1 MTLVAILLG
10 GLAGFGL
17 MLVVAGLGGRTLDL
31 PRPQRSAPGIDR
43 LALRVALAVAGGA
56 VMAALTGWP
65 VGALLVAVAGF
76 LAPDLVG
83 SGARRGAEIARLEAI
98 AAWAEMLRDTM
109 AAAGGLEQSIVASAA
124 VAPPAIRTEVQVLA
138 ARLSRQRLAP
148 ALREFADELAD
159 PTADLVVAALLLA
172 ADKSPKRLGALLGAL
187 AKSTRAEVTMRLRV
201 EAGRARTRTSVRVV
215 TVSTI
220 AFAAGLLVFNRSYL
234 EPYDS
239 ALGQAVLGLVG
250 LCFGS
255 AFWWLARSARI
266 DTSDRFLQEAPA

>member
-1 MTLVAILLG
+1 MVAVLLG
-10 GLAGFGL
+10 ALAGFGL
-17 MLVVAGLGGRTLDL
+17 VLVLAGVVGQPLGL
-31 PRPQRSAPGIDR
+31 PRRPRSPSRVDR
-43 LALRVALAVAGGA
+43 LALRLALAVAGGA
-56 VMAALTGWP
+56 VMAGLTGWP

-76 LAPDLVG
+76 LAPDLAG
-83 SGARRGAEIARLEAI
+83 SSARRGAEIERLEAI

-109 AAAGGLEQSIVASAA
+109 AAAGGLEQSIVASAV

-148 ALREFADELAD
+148 SLREFADELAD

-220 AFAAGLLVFNRSYL
+220 AFAVGLLVFNRSYL
-234 EPYDS
+234 RPYDT
-239 ALGQAVLGLVG
+239 ALGQAVLALVG
-250 LCFGS
+250 GCFAS